1 VRVFVGRDA
10 VTGRDRYLSRTV
22 RGTDRAARR
31 EAEKIMTLLIAG
43 SDAQRTAGTSTSLG
57 EAIDAWLATVD
68 IEDTTRRTYVGY
80 ERSIKPALG
89 SKGINKLN
97 ARQLEAR
104 PPAGGTPPRPG
115 ADIRVLR

>member
-1 VRVFVGRDA
+1 MRVFVGRDV